1 MLGIS
6 LLLVA
11 PMREMFDFDFDF
23 DFDLDLDLPTALE
36 EREDA
41 MEFTEPERVRV
52 DGVAARFGGHGQ
64 KSS

>member
-1 MLGIS
+1 MANMKDS
-6 LLLVA
+6 ELLNICK
-11 PMREMFDFDFDF
+11 RESYQ
-23 DFDLDLDLPTALE
+23 AASYVESEVLE